1 MPDLRFPKQ
10 LLVCAPAQGAQ
21 SAGDQKCRW
30 NDLVEQDLV
39 KCGIEQDWS
48 ELAQDRSA
56 WRGVVEM
63 CIDTINK
70 EAKKK
75 EDRKKDGRK

>member
-1 MPDLRFPKQ
+1 MPDLRLPKQ
-10 LLVCAPAQGAQ
+10 LLVCASAQGAQ
-21 SAGDQKCRW
+21 SAGDQKCCW

-39 KCGIEQDWS
+39 KCGLEQDWS